1 MKNDYIHAT
10 FLSGQH
16 VALATVVSIEGSSYR
31 RPGARMLITE
41 RGETTGVL
49 SGGCLERDVAERAL
63 KVMETGQAVV
73 VRYDTTNDNDI
84 VWGLGLGCRGI
95 VDILIEPATTDDVR
109 GLMQLLAEC
118 SESDRC
124 GAVAT
129 VFRVDGDVDANLGA
143 RAMLYPDGTVD
154 GQLTFESIFDDLR
167 DATSSIVK
175 RYETLGGYVDVFLEV
190 IEPRPRLLIFG
201 AGYDV
206 LPVVDLANS
215 IGWHTTVVDTNARV
229 SSRERFNKADAVL
242 LCRPEDVLD
251 RVRLTER
258 TAVVTMTHNYLHDLE
273 LLRNLLPMS
282 LRYLGCLGPKRRTE
296 RLLLEVAGG
305 DERLANDYLQQ
316 LQAPIGLDIGAET
329 AEEIALAIVSEI
341 KAVLSERRGGQLR
354 DRKRTIHDAF
364 SIALPLVVNSSLR
377 YGDSTGGHGG
387 GPPLQYGT

>member
-1 MKNDYIHAT
+1 MKKDHIY
-10 FLSGQH
+10 SS
-16 VALATVVSIEGSSYR
+16 LATVVSIEGSSYR

-41 RGETTGVL
+41 SGETTGVL

-63 KVMETGQAVV
+63 KVMETGQGVV
-73 VRYDTTNDNDI
+73 VRYDTTNEDDI
-84 VWGLGLGCRGI
+84 VWGLGLGCEGV
-95 VDILIEPATTDDVR
+95 VDILIEPAATEDVR
-109 GLMQLLAEC
+109 GLMRLLDEC
-118 SESDRC
+118 SDSNRC

-129 VFRVDGDVDANLGA
+129 VFHVEGNVDVKLGA
-143 RAMLYPDGTVD
+143 RALLYPDGTVD
-154 GQLTFESIFDDLR
+154 GQLMFESIFEDLR
-167 DATSSIVK
+167 DATSSMVK
-175 RYETLGGYVDVFLEV
+175 RYETFGGYVDVFLEV
-190 IEPRPRLLIFG
+190 IEPRPRLVIFG
-201 AGYDV
+201 AGYDA

-229 SSRERFNKADAVL
+229 SSRDRFSKADVVL
-242 LCRPEDVLD
+242 LCRPEDVMEQ
-251 RVRLTER
+251 VRLTER

-273 LLRNLLPMS
+273 LMRNLLPVS

-305 DERLANDYLQQ
+305 DERLASAYLQQ

-329 AEEIALAIVSEI
+329 AEEIALAIVGEI

-354 DRKRTIHDAF
+354 DRKGTIHDAL

-377 YGDSTGGHGG
+377 YGESTGGHG